1 MPSCDET
8 SRCTQTKNSTKRDA
22 SPGAP
27 GAFRPER
34 FTAEQVNARPR
45 YAYFPF
51 GGGPRQ
57 CIGMPFALMEAPL
70 ILAMLMQAFSFRLLP
85 GETAAAR
92 PVGTLRPGSFRM
104 ALTPLP

>member
-1 MPSCDET
+1 
-8 SRCTQTKNSTKRDA
+8 
-22 SPGAP
+22 
-27 GAFRPER
+27 
-34 FTAEQVNARPR
+34 
-45 YAYFPF
+45 
-51 GGGPRQ
+51 
-57 CIGMPFALMEAPL
+57 MPFALMEAPL